1 MPKKTRA
8 VARLAADMPGQPDD
22 QPAKVIKRKRNGTFA
37 PGYSASI
44 GTDAARARRALNA
57 ATIQE
62 MHRAFERGGRQAIDK
77 VMRTQ
82 PAIFLKMLVLLVPRE
97 LEVTH
102 SGGVKGLS
110 DEQIEGAI
118 ETIKGMLARRA
129 GDDAKLID
137 ADVPSASEQDESST

>member
-1 MPKKTRA
+1 MAKRPKPKANGTSLSPPA
-8 VARLAADMPGQPDD
+8 SD
-22 QPAKVIKRKRNGTFA
+22 QPALTLQRRKDGRFA
-37 PGYSASI
+37 PGYSGALTS
-44 GTDAARARRALNA
+44 DAARARRTLNA
-57 ATIQE
+57 STLAGMQW
-62 MHRAFERGGRQAIDK
+62 AYDKYGKQAIEK
-77 VMRTQ
+77 VAKTQ

-129 GDDAKLID
+129 GDDAKLIEGQE
-137 ADVPSASEQDESST
+137 APSADKP